1 MLNRLPEFLEG
12 ENRILSMA
20 RLLTFMSW
28 FPATGVVVYLR
39 STEALSVYLGAFV
52 LNSVANKGIDAKY
65 RNKPA
70 VKNIAKDDA

>member
-1 MLNRLPEFLEG
+1 MLKRLPEFLEG

-20 RLLTFMSW
+20 RLLTLMSW

-52 LNSVANKGIDAKY
+52 LNSVANKGIDVYGRKK
-65 RNKPA
+65 NVKSNPA
-70 VKNIAKDDA
+70 ASD